1 MRLTK
6 LVQKHIPEVLAKL
19 PSKKLPPPFLCTS
32 LHKSFWLTCHRH
44 CSNTEQRPDAR
55 NIWDPRPRPGFISYH
70 SGQVAACPQ
79 AIHWCCWIVY
89 MIQHANRIWVDKPDC
104 KWILYKIGG
113 SNSSNSSGYNRQYIQ
128 SNAIKLKDLWS
139 LDNSFM
145 LLTLFLPIQF
155 HLKIHGINGWPGQ
168 SNAIPPQKK
177 RQTSGPKET

>member
-19 PSKKLPPPFLCTS
+19 PSKKWPPPFLSTS
-32 LHKSFWLTCHRH
+32 QQVILIDVSSTL
-44 CSNTEQRPDAR
+44 QRQMLE
-55 NIWDPRPRPGFISYH
+55 ISETRGLGLVNKL
-70 SGQVAACPQ
+70 SLIGQVAACPQ

-89 MIQHANRIWVDKPDC
+89 MIQHANRICFDKPDC

-113 SNSSNSSGYNRQYIQ
+113 SNSSDSSGYNRQYIQ